1 MNGQRTNA
9 VLRHMLEDIRD
20 SRKFIQ
26 GLDLEAFRASSLVK
40 KGVSMSLINIGELA
54 RQLPDELL
62 ARHPEIP
69 WGSVVALRNR
79 AAHGYHELD
88 PEIIW
93 TIVKSDLIEL
103 ERAVCS
109 ELQANRSS

>member
-40 KGVSMSLINIGELA
+40 KGVSM
-54 RQLPDELL
+54 
-62 ARHPEIP
+62 
-69 WGSVVALRNR
+69 
-79 AAHGYHELD
+79 
-88 PEIIW
+88 
-93 TIVKSDLIEL
+93 
-103 ERAVCS
+103 
-109 ELQANRSS
+109 